1 MRVAE
6 TTTTGIEPVADSQR
20 VLGLLDTSLLWGNLG
35 FSLLVIVAGTYLVP
49 ALSLPHALFA
59 IALGCIVGNLMIAIA
74 AAIGAQARV
83 PGMVLLRA
91 PLGRKGSYLPTAV
104 NVVQCLGWT
113 VFELIVIAT
122 AASAL
127 SDELFGFRAKWAWTI
142 LFGALALV
150 LGLLGPIG
158 VVRRYVRTIA
168 VWVVPVA
175 IVYLTWWALHDA
187 NLGALWHR
195 PGTGGLSVWQGADIV
210 VGVTVSWI
218 PLAADYTRYSRD
230 SRSAFWGAG
239 IGYLVPDAWLLALGA
254 VLFFSRGLTDAAALP
269 AAVAA
274 GGLVAFVTLLA
285 LTVAETDEAFANAYS
300 GAVSLQNL
308 VPAVPQRA
316 LVVLTTA
323 LGTIG
328 ALTIDLV
335 SYQSFLLLLGSFFV
349 PLFAVLLADWL
360 LADRR
365 YGRSDFFAAPAWRA
379 GPIAAWVTGFALYQ
393 WLYPTGPGW
402 WVDFVDRLDP
412 PSWGIGA
419 TVPSFVV
426 SFAVAGLL
434 GVVARRPAAGAAQ
447 A

>member
-1 MRVAE
+1 VTD
-6 TTTTGIEPVADSQR
+6 TTDTGIEPVSDSQR

-35 FSLLVIVAGTYLVP
+35 ISLLVIVAGTYLVP
-49 ALSLPHALFA
+49 ALSLPHALLA
-59 IALGCIVGNLMIAIA
+59 IGLGCIVGNLMIAVA

-83 PGMVLLRA
+83 PGMVLLRG
-91 PLGRKGSYLPTAV
+91 PLGHRGSYLPTAV

-127 SDELFGFRAKWAWTI
+127 SDELFGFKAKWAWTI

-158 VVRRYVRTIA
+158 VVRRYVRTVA

-175 IVYLTWWALHDA
+175 IVYLTWWALHGT
-187 NLGALWHR
+187 NLGTLWHR

-254 VLFFSRGLTDAAALP
+254 VLFFSRHLTDPAALP

-316 LVVLTTA
+316 LVVLTTG

-335 SYQSFLLLLGSFFV
+335 SYQSFLLLLGSCFV
-349 PLFAVLLADWL
+349 PLFAVLLSDWL
-360 LADRR
+360 LSDRR
-365 YGRSDFFAAPAWRA
+365 YVRADFFAAPAWRV
-379 GPIAAWVTGFALYQ
+379 GPIAAWIAGFALYQ

-402 WVDFVDRLDP
+402 WVDLVNRLDP
-412 PSWGIGA
+412 PSWGVGA
-419 TVPSFVV
+419 TVPSFLV
-426 SFAVAGLL
+426 SFAVAGLV
-434 GVVARRPAAGAAQ
+434 GVVARRPAAGAAE